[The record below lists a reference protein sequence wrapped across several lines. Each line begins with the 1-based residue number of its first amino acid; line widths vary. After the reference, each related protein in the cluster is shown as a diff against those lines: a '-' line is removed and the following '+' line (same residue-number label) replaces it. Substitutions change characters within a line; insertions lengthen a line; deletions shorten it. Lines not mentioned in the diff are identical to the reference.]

1 MCASAASKGH
11 RAEVDER
18 RREKRGPTIYSAPQI
33 RSRTEVERKRSSV
46 AFGSGAALGTPIDNA
61 RSAVDL
67 RVCNFATVTCVHAF
81 HPSVSG
87 RAMDNAQFRNLLK
100 DDKSS
105 DAVLKSSSSNNGFKT
120 PSLGSRARASMPMT
134 PRSVADYNPSKDL
147 LRQVSEHTRQT
158 NGEPPK
164 KRFKTVAA
172 PRGTKFGQGYQDR
185 TNLRQGSEDAQT
197 DREKKLKDLEEMW
210 KKEKIDRATF
220 EKLRDQMGIGG
231 DTGSTHLVK
240 GLDFKLLERVRRGE
254 DLNEVAT
261 EPNQAE
267 ESANLDDEL
276 DTVLDK
282 DVTAQQREEARTG
295 HRAAR
300 ESSEP
305 QVLTRDEIL
314 RRLKTSRRADSA
326 AVTREPDLGDRF
338 KKIAATNKPNK
349 KKFVEVVNGR
359 RREMLVITDKQG
371 KTKRK
376 SRWLDPEGAATNTNA
391 APLGMEVPADIAA
404 KHKAAIDQAT
414 IEEGDDDI
422 FQGVGIDYDPL
433 KDIESDSDNEVAR
446 EKTEQGHDNN
456 AVDNVETKPR
466 NYFSTTTPDEHP
478 DAKANP
484 LTKDPTLMAALKRA
498 AAIRHSDE
506 DNNIDHANG
515 NTAEN
520 KEQESASSAKHTA
533 FLQKLKQRER
543 EDAADMDFGFGESR
557 FGDDDDED
565 GPLDEYE
572 GEGVGEGESGKG
584 GGQKQQRKR
593 APKKRKG
600 DKNNV
605 ADVMSVLEGRKKG
618 S

>member
-1 MCASAASKGH
+1 M
-11 RAEVDER
+11 
-18 RREKRGPTIYSAPQI
+18 
-33 RSRTEVERKRSSV
+33 ERKRSFV
-46 AFGSGAALGTPIDNA
+46 AFGSGAALGTVIDNA

-67 RVCNFATVTCVHAF
+67 RVCNLATVTCLHAF
-81 HPSVSG
+81 HSCVSG

-100 DDKSS
+100 DDRSS
-105 DAVLKSSSSNNGFKT
+105 DAVLKSSSTNNGFKT

-134 PRSVADYNPSKDL
+134 PRSVAGYNPSKDL
-147 LRQVSEHTRQT
+147 LRQVSEHTRQHD
-158 NGEPPK
+158 GEPPR

-172 PRGTKFGQGYQDR
+172 PRGTKLGQGYQDR

-197 DREKKLKDLEEMW
+197 DREKKLKDLEDMW
-210 KKEKIDRATF
+210 KKEKIDRITF

-254 DLNEVAT
+254 DLDEVAT

-267 ESANLDDEL
+267 KSAKLDDEL

-282 DVTAQQREEARTG
+282 EVTAQQREEAKAE
-295 HRAAR
+295 HRANQ
-300 ESSEP
+300 ESSES

-314 RRLKTSRRADSA
+314 RRLKTSRGENST
-326 AVTREPDLGDRF
+326 AVTTEPDLGDRF
-338 KKIAATNKPNK
+338 KKIVATNKPDK
-349 KKFVEVVNGR
+349 KKFVEVINGR
-359 RREMLVITDKQG
+359 RREVLVITDKQG

-376 SRWLDPEGAATNTNA
+376 TRWLDPEGAATNTNA

-414 IEEGDDDI
+414 IEEEDDDI

-433 KDIESDSDNEVAR
+433 RDIESDSDNEATQ
-446 EKTEQGHDNN
+446 EKTEQEHDNN
-456 AVDNVETKPR
+456 AVDDVENKPR
-466 NYFSTTTPDEHP
+466 NYFSTTAPDEPP
-478 DAKANP
+478 DAKATP

-506 DNNIDHANG
+506 DNNKDQANE
-515 NTAEN
+515 NAAES
-520 KEQESASSAKHTA
+520 KEQESATSAKHTA

-543 EDAADMDFGFGESR
+543 EDARDMDFGFGESR

-572 GEGVGEGESGKG
+572 GPGVGEGEGGKG

-605 ADVMSVLEGRKKG
+605 ADVMGVLEGRKQSSK
-618 S
+618 

>member
-1 MCASAASKGH
+1 M
-11 RAEVDER
+11 
-18 RREKRGPTIYSAPQI
+18 
-33 RSRTEVERKRSSV
+33 ERKRSSV
-46 AFGSGAALGTPIDNA
+46 AFGSGAALGTLIDNA

-67 RVCNFATVTCVHAF
+67 RVCNFATVTCLHAF
-81 HPSVSG
+81 HPCVSG

-105 DAVLKSSSSNNGFKT
+105 DAVLKSSSGSNGFKT

-134 PRSVADYNPSKDL
+134 PRSVAGYNPSKDL
-147 LRQVSEHTRQT
+147 LRQVSEHTRQA

-185 TNLRQGSEDAQT
+185 TTLRQGSEDAQS

-231 DTGSTHLVK
+231 DVGSTHLVK

-261 EPNQAE
+261 EPDQAE
-267 ESANLDDEL
+267 KSAKLDDEL

-282 DVTAQQREEARTG
+282 EVTAQQREEAKTEHG
-295 HRAAR
+295 ATQ
-300 ESSEP
+300 ESSES

-314 RRLKTSRRADSA
+314 RRLKTSRGANSTAVA
-326 AVTREPDLGDRF
+326 AKPDLGDRF
-338 KKIAATNKPNK
+338 RKIAATNKPDK

-359 RREMLVITDKQG
+359 RREVLVITDKQG

-391 APLGMEVPADIAA
+391 APLGMEVPADFAA
-404 KHKAAIDQAT
+404 KHKAAMDQAT
-414 IEEGDDDI
+414 IEEEDDDI
-422 FQGVGIDYDPL
+422 FQGVGLDYDPL
-433 KDIESDSDNEVAR
+433 KGIESGSDDEAAQ
-446 EKTEQGHDNN
+446 EKTEQEHNN
-456 AVDNVETKPR
+456 NPVDNVETRPR
-466 NYFSTTTPDEHP
+466 NYFSTATPDEHT

-506 DNNIDHANG
+506 DNNKDHANE

-520 KEQESASSAKHTA
+520 DEQGNASSAKNTA
-533 FLQKLKQRER
+533 FLEKLKQRER
-543 EDAADMDFGFGESR
+543 EDARDMDFGFGESR

-565 GPLDEYE
+565 GPLDEY
-572 GEGVGEGESGKG
+572 VGEGEGEHGKE

-605 ADVMSVLEGRKKG
+605 ADVMSVLEGRKKV

>member
-1 MCASAASKGH
+1 MCTSAASKKH
-11 RAEVDER
+11 RAEVVEG
-18 RREKRGPTIYSAPQI
+18 RREKRGPTIHSAPQN

-46 AFGSGAALGTPIDNA
+46 AFGSGAALGTLIDNA

-67 RVCNFATVTCVHAF
+67 RVCNFATVTCLHAC
-81 HPSVSG
+81 HPRVSG
-87 RAMDNAQFRNLLK
+87 HAMDNAQFRNLFK
-100 DDKSS
+100 DDKNNN
-105 DAVLKSSSSNNGFKT
+105 AVPKSSSGSNGFKT

-134 PRSVADYNPSKDL
+134 PRSVAGYNPSRDL

-231 DTGSTHLVK
+231 DVGSTHLVK

-254 DLNEVAT
+254 DLNEVVK
-261 EPNQAE
+261 EPNQVD
-267 ESANLDDEL
+267 ESADLDDEL

-282 DVTAQQREEARTG
+282 EVTAQQRGEAKTE
-295 HRAAR
+295 HRAAQ
-300 ESSEP
+300 ESSES

-314 RRLKTSRRADSA
+314 RRLKTSRGAHSTPVA
-326 AVTREPDLGDRF
+326 AEPDLRDRF
-338 KKIAATNKPNK
+338 KKIAATNKPDK

-359 RREMLVITDKQG
+359 RREVLVITDKQG

-404 KHKAAIDQAT
+404 KHKAAIDQAA
-414 IEEGDDDI
+414 IEEEDDDI

-433 KDIESDSDNEVAR
+433 KDIESDSDNEAAQ
-446 EKTEQGHDNN
+446 EKTEQDHDNN

-466 NYFSTTTPDEHP
+466 NYFSTTAPDEHS
-478 DAKANP
+478 DAKTNP
-484 LTKDPTLMAALKRA
+484 LTKDPTLMGALKRA

-506 DNNIDHANG
+506 DSKVDQANG

-533 FLQKLKQRER
+533 FLQNLKQRER
-543 EDAADMDFGFGESR
+543 EDAADLDFGFGESR
-557 FGDDDDED
+557 FGDDDEED

-572 GEGVGEGESGKG
+572 GAGEGEGGKG

>member
-1 MCASAASKGH
+1 M
-11 RAEVDER
+11 EW
-18 RREKRGPTIYSAPQI
+18 
-33 RSRTEVERKRSSV
+33 KRSSV
-46 AFGSGAALGTPIDNA
+46 AFGSGSALGTLIDNA
-61 RSAVDL
+61 RSAVDQ
-67 RVCNFATVTCVHAF
+67 RVCNFATVTCLKAF
-81 HPSVSG
+81 HPCVNG

-105 DAVLKSSSSNNGFKT
+105 DAVLKSSSSTNGFKT

-134 PRSVADYNPSKDL
+134 PRSVAGYNPSKDL

-172 PRGTKFGQGYQDR
+172 PRGTKLGQGYQDR

-231 DTGSTHLVK
+231 DVGSTHLVK
-240 GLDFKLLERVRRGE
+240 GLDFKLLERVKRGE

-261 EPNQAE
+261 KTDQHEG
-267 ESANLDDEL
+267 SANLDDEL

-282 DVTAQQREEARTG
+282 EITAQQRDEAKTERRT
-295 HRAAR
+295 AK
-300 ESSEP
+300 ESPES

-314 RRLKTSRRADSA
+314 RRLKISRGANSTAVA
-326 AVTREPDLGDRF
+326 AEPDQGHRF
-338 KKIAATNKPNK
+338 KKIAATNKPDK

-359 RREMLVITDKQG
+359 RREVLVITDKQG

-414 IEEGDDDI
+414 IEEEDDDI

-433 KDIESDSDNEVAR
+433 KDIESDSDNDVPQ
-446 EKTEQGHDNN
+446 EKTEQKQDNN
-456 AVDNVETKPR
+456 AVDDVETKRR
-466 NYFSTTTPDEHP
+466 NYFSTATPDEYP

-506 DNNIDHANG
+506 DKDKDQANR

-520 KEQESASSAKHTA
+520 TEQGSATSAKHTA

-543 EDAADMDFGFGESR
+543 EDARDMDFGFGESR

-572 GEGVGEGESGKG
+572 GEGEGESGKG